1 MQFPVPAGFTPRQLY
16 GYGTRAAV
24 ATRGTELL
32 CGLAHLW
39 LLTRLLGPVDFGRFS
54 LALAIVGICTV
65 LAATG
70 LERLV
75 IFRLSRDAAAPG
87 ELSGAELAGS
97 VLGWG
102 LLLACSMS
110 AVLFLS
116 APALGT
122 VFDDGCAWWL
132 RRLCLLIPVQVAL
145 RLMAAWHAARQRL
158 SESQVAGRL
167 VPEVCSVALLA
178 AVWLGGGGAG
188 AVIAALV
195 LSRLAVAAT
204 WWASHAIRP
213 WPLPARMRRADAL
226 YAAGVSGN
234 GLLFQGLAYSDLIM
248 VGILA
253 GPAQVA
259 LYAVA
264 SKLAMVLLAS
274 RELVTP
280 LLEPRM
286 GYLLGRGSRSDLRRE
301 YDQVRAISMIVALA
315 LLVPLVGGSRPLL
328 AWFGADAP
336 ATGVLLILAASALTH
351 AAFGHSGMLLM
362 MAGRVG
368 WSLAASA
375 LLLAGNIALN
385 ALWIPRFGAL
395 GAASA
400 TLVSS
405 SAVQILRVVI
415 IDRLEDVTTM
425 NWPIAGILCAV
436 VSALVW
442 GAMRDP
448 APVAPAAIAAGA
460 LALLCI
466 MHRRSLVTAIHVF
479 RSPSGRRDPGPAT
492 RRVATASRQSS

>member
-1 MQFPVPAGFTPRQLY
+1 MQFPVPALTPRQLY

-39 LLTRLLGPVDFGRFS
+39 LLTRLLGPADFGRFS
-54 LALAIVGICTV
+54 LAIAIVGIGTI

-75 IFRLSRDAAAPG
+75 VFRLSRDAAPPG
-87 ELSGAELAGS
+87 ELSGANLAGS

-102 LLLACSMS
+102 LVLACAMS
-110 AVLFLS
+110 AVLFVS

-122 VFDDGCAWWL
+122 LFDEGCAWWL

-145 RLMAAWHAARQRL
+145 RLLAAWHAARQRL

-167 VPEVCSVALLA
+167 VPEVCSVAVLA
-178 AVWLGGGGAG
+178 CVWLGGGGAG

-195 LSRLAVAAT
+195 LSRLAVAAA
-204 WWASHAIRP
+204 WWASHAVRP
-213 WPLPARMRRADAL
+213 WPLPSRMQRADAL
-226 YAAGVSGN
+226 YVAGVSGN

-248 VGILA
+248 IGILA

-259 LYAVA
+259 QYAVA
-264 SKLAMVLLAS
+264 SKLAMILLAG

-286 GYLLGRGSRSDLRRE
+286 GYLFGRGKRRDLHRE
-301 YDQVRAISMIVALA
+301 YDQVRAISMIVAVG
-315 LLVPLVGGSRPLL
+315 LLVPLVGGSRALL
-328 AWFGADAP
+328 GWFGADAA
-336 ATGVLLILAASALTH
+336 ATGVLFVLAAAALTH
-351 AAFGHSGMLLM
+351 AAFGHSGLLLM

-368 WSLAASA
+368 WSLAASV

-405 SAVQILRVVI
+405 SAVQVLRVVI
-415 IDRLEDVTTM
+415 IDRLEGVTTM
-425 NWPIAGILCAV
+425 NWPMAGILCTV
-436 VSALVW
+436 VTALVW
-442 GAMRDP
+442 GAVRDP
-448 APVAPAAIAAGA
+448 SPFAPAAISAGA
-460 LALLCI
+460 LALVCLL
-466 MHRRSLVTAIHVF
+466 HRRTLVTAIHVF
-479 RSPSGRRDPGPAT
+479 RSPSDRGHPEPAT
-492 RRVATASRQSS
+492 RRVATASRQSL